1 MPCWIGPKS
10 SYATNKH
17 VLPIFGLPISSTNY
31 KFCFFSLS
39 FSISCFASFVFL
51 LCRFPCSYRTSC
63 WTIGYAP
70 VNTDYFYY
78 PLQPKLLPHI
88 SSMFVLLFCAAFL
101 HLSYSLVCVCVQF
114 SSMSVYLY
122 VQLLVF
128 SLHVPILVSLFTLQ

>member
-1 MPCWIGPKS
+1 MLQ
-10 SYATNKH
+10 TNTFYPYSASPYLQLITNFVFFFFLSLSL
-17 VLPIFGLPISSTNY
+17 VLPP
-31 KFCFFSLS
+31 S
-39 FSISCFASFVFL
+39 FSYSAGSLVPTE
-51 LCRFPCSYRTSC
+51 RHAG
-63 WTIGYAP
+63 TIGYAP